1 MAGGVAP
8 TASAEGEKINILKTK
23 SEVKKKRERES
34 SMSVLSQPA
43 EVKIECTGWRW

>member
-23 SEVKKKRERES
+23 SEVKEGAKK
-34 SMSVLSQPA
+34 
-43 EVKIECTGWRW
+43 

>member
-23 SEVKKKRERES
+23 KRSKKEGAK
-34 SMSVLSQPA
+34 
-43 EVKIECTGWRW
+43 K

>member
-23 SEVKKKRERES
+23 SEVKKKERKNENLFCSNMFILLFLS
-34 SMSVLSQPA
+34 SP
-43 EVKIECTGWRW
+43 

>member
-23 SEVKKKRERES
+23 SEVKKKERKNENLFWEG
-34 SMSVLSQPA
+34 M
-43 EVKIECTGWRW
+43 